1 MHTHAHTE
9 IVKCKKLMSL
19 RLRVPEQSLKH
30 SRHKGPL
37 PPAAHA
43 RRYFA
48 YLDFF
53 VWDYFL
59 VLNNLQNVRKC
70 KAENREI
77 TGSPYL
83 VMDLSFA
90 VSAYQGLRGRGVVWI
105 KTSFQ
110 GFVYYGSLKDSPF
123 DQEPK
128 DSMLCPLKNVLPPQD
143 PSADFVSFENPVYF
157 GNSAVAPEVPLM
169 SIESNILHCIME
181 KLFPLL
187 VLSAS
192 F

>member
-1 MHTHAHTE
+1 MYNLKELPREPTHPPWKGGINCIDKFRGSSFLLGAPTPPFWRAPSHTSRNAQTHAHTE
-9 IVKCKKLMSL
+9 ILKCNKLMSL

-37 PPAAHA
+37 LPAAHA

-77 TGSPYL
+77 TGFPYL

-90 VSAYQGLRGRGVVWI
+90 VSTRMEGGGGGGQ
-105 KTSFQ
+105 F
-110 GFVYYGSLKDSPF
+110 GSK
-123 DQEPK
+123 
-128 DSMLCPLKNVLPPQD
+128 
-143 PSADFVSFENPVYF
+143 PVF
-157 GNSAVAPEVPLM
+157 
-169 SIESNILHCIME
+169 
-181 KLFPLL
+181 K
-187 VLSAS
+187 AS
-192 F
+192 FITAL